1 MGAKELTVMVDIDK
15 VLPSKFNPRKTF
27 EKVGMKELE
36 DSIKKHGILQPI
48 LVRGAETKKGEVF
61 FSTYEIICGERRHR
75 AAVAAGLKQIPVRVV
90 EMDDA
95 SVLEVQVIENLQ
107 RADLHPLEEAEGY
120 ESLIDKHGYTNAE
133 DIAAKVGKSTGYVYG
148 RMKLCNLIP
157 ECRKMFYR
165 EELTPATAIL
175 IARMPKDVQLEAA
188 KAITEE
194 QWNGKMSTE
203 QARRHIQ
210 NNYML
215 NLKDAKFAKNDKIC
229 PERGSC
235 TTCLKRTKNDTLL
248 FDDIGK
254 EDKCTD
260 AECFNAKKQAVVD
273 IAIEKAKKTGHT
285 VVDSEKAFQYGSQLS
300 GGFKALDSICYK
312 DGKNRTYKE
321 LMKNSDIKPLLAVDG
336 EGRVHEVINPKDID
350 NSLKK
355 LGVLAEKEKST
366 PVDEEMVKVREAVHF
381 KAVADLSECI
391 RKDKEQNFW
400 TLIADLLLSRATTE
414 TKKIIVR
421 RMDPT
426 VKPVDANKYLEDHVK
441 GIEASDLPQFV
452 LELLVS
458 PEYQGFYMHSEGL
471 VTALEFYR
479 MDIKK
484 LEKEA
489 TAKIKKQK
497 KEVSK

>member
-1 MGAKELTVMVDIDK
+1 
-15 VLPSKFNPRKTF
+15 
-27 EKVGMKELE
+27 
-36 DSIKKHGILQPI
+36 
-48 LVRGAETKKGEVF
+48 
-61 FSTYEIICGERRHR
+61 
-75 AAVAAGLKQIPVRVV
+75 
-90 EMDDA
+90 
-95 SVLEVQVIENLQ
+95 
-107 RADLHPLEEAEGY
+107 
-120 ESLIDKHGYTNAE
+120 
-133 DIAAKVGKSTGYVYG
+133 
-148 RMKLCNLIP
+148 
-157 ECRKMFYR
+157 
-165 EELTPATAIL
+165 
-175 IARMPKDVQLEAA
+175 
-188 KAITEE
+188 
-194 QWNGKMSTE
+194 
-203 QARRHIQ
+203 
-210 NNYML
+210 
-215 NLKDAKFAKNDKIC
+215 
-229 PERGSC
+229 
-235 TTCLKRTKNDTLL
+235 
-248 FDDIGK
+248 
-254 EDKCTD
+254 
-260 AECFNAKKQAVVD
+260 
-273 IAIEKAKKTGHT
+273 
-285 VVDSEKAFQYGSQLS
+285 
-300 GGFKALDSICYK
+300 
-312 DGKNRTYKE
+312 
-321 LMKNSDIKPLLAVDG
+321 MKNSDIKPLLAVDG